1 MMIRR
6 WAERRT
12 QRAWWTSEALK
23 LGFTPRQALRIGRTL
38 ARRERTHGRDDAM
51 RILHLAAEIHLT
63 SRQETRR

>member
-23 LGFTPRQALRIGRTL
+23 LGFTPRQARRIGRRLTH
-38 ARRERTHGRDDAM
+38 RENTHGPDDTT
-51 RILHLAAEIHLT
+51 RILHLAAEIHCP
-63 SRQETRR
+63 RQETRR